1 MKEMMK
7 NTGII
12 LVITLVAGL
21 ILGFI
26 YQITKAPIEEQNA
39 RKKQEACQ
47 EVFQDA
53 ASFEQISI
61 NQPDTSLWEA
71 EVWSGAY

>member
-7 NTGII
+7 NTGIM

-21 ILGFI
+21 ILGFV
-26 YQITKAPIEEQNA
+26 YQITKDPIAEQTA
-39 RKKQEACQ
+39 KKKQEACQ

-53 ASFEQISI
+53 ASF
-61 NQPDTSLWEA
+61 
-71 EVWSGAY
+71 